1 MSTVLTI
8 IKKEFRRFF
17 GDARLF
23 LMTIL
28 LPGFLIYA
36 VYSVI
41 GSVTS
46 SIVSSGVQ
54 TPQICVVNMPAS
66 MQQAIASP
74 AFVLVDG
81 IDDEQTA
88 KDMVAKGN
96 LDLYVVFPADFDE
109 KVMGSD
115 HTVVPNVSIFYN
127 SSETQSLAAYEAI
140 VGLLNAYE
148 ESLSNLFDVNGGT
161 DEVYDLA
168 DSTSVALQVVSS
180 IVPMVLIMLMFS
192 GCVSVVLESI
202 AGEKERGTIAT
213 LLVTPVKRSHLA
225 AGKIISLSV
234 ISMLSGISSFI
245 GLMLSLPNLLSGV
258 SGLTISLYAFT
269 DYLLIFLVVISTV
282 LVLVSLLAVISAY
295 SRTVKEANSLIVPV
309 MVLVMVCALVSMFVP
324 SASVGLYFVPVL
336 NSSLCIST
344 VLSGTMSAL
353 AFGITVAVNI
363 VAAALLAVLLAV
375 MFNSEKIMFNR

>member
-1 MSTVLTI
+1 
-8 IKKEFRRFF
+8 
-17 GDARLF
+17 
-23 LMTIL
+23 
-28 LPGFLIYA
+28 
-36 VYSVI
+36 
-41 GSVTS
+41 
-46 SIVSSGVQ
+46 
-54 TPQICVVNMPAS
+54 
-66 MQQAIASP
+66 
-74 AFVLVDG
+74 
-81 IDDEQTA
+81 
-88 KDMVAKGN
+88 
-96 LDLYVVFPADFDE
+96 
-109 KVMGSD
+109 
-115 HTVVPNVSIFYN
+115 
-127 SSETQSLAAYEAI
+127 
-140 VGLLNAYE
+140 
-148 ESLSNLFDVNGGT
+148 
-161 DEVYDLA
+161 
-168 DSTSVALQVVSS
+168 
-180 IVPMVLIMLMFS
+180 MLMFS

>member
-1 MSTVLTI
+1 MSTILTI

-17 GDARLF
+17 GDTRLF

-41 GSVTS
+41 GNVTA
-46 SIVSSGVQ
+46 SIVSSELQ

-66 MQQAIASP
+66 MTNLIAPP
-74 AFVLVDG
+74 AFELVED
-81 IDDEQTA
+81 IADEHEA
-88 KDMVAKGN
+88 KDRVAEGS
-96 LDLYVVFPADFDE
+96 LDLYVVFPENFDGL
-109 KVMGSD
+109 VSD
-115 HTVVPNVSIFYN
+115 GDPSTVPNVRIFYN
-127 SSETQSLAAYEAI
+127 STETQSATAYSA
-140 VGLLNAYE
+140 VTALLSAYE
-148 ESLSNLFDVNGGT
+148 ESLSNLFDVNKGGET
-161 DEVYDLA
+161 FDLA
-168 DSTSVALQVVSS
+168 DGKSVAQQVVSS

-213 LLVTPVKRSHLA
+213 LLVTPIKRTHLA
-225 AGKIISLSV
+225 AGKIMALSV
-234 ISMLSGISSFI
+234 ISMLSGISSFV

-258 SGLTISLYAFT
+258 EGLTLALYSFT

-295 SRTVKEANSLIVPV
+295 SKTVKEANSLMVPV
-309 MVLVMVCALVSMFVP
+309 MILVMICALVSMFIP
-324 SASVGLYFVPVL
+324 SASIGLFFVPVL
-336 NSSLCIST
+336 NSSMCISS
-344 VLSGTMSAL
+344 VLSGTMSAA

-363 VAAALLAVLLAV
+363 VAAALLSVLLAF

>member
-1 MSTVLTI
+1 MSIILTI

-17 GDARLF
+17 GDTRLF

-36 VYSVI
+36 VYSII
-41 GSVTS
+41 GNVTT
-46 SIVSSGVQ
+46 SIVSSELQ

-66 MQQAIASP
+66 MTNLIAPP
-74 AFVLVDG
+74 AFELVED
-81 IDDEQTA
+81 IADEQEA
-88 KDMVAKGN
+88 KDRVAEGS
-96 LDLYVVFPADFDE
+96 LDLYVVFPENFDGLVSDGDPSTVP
-109 KVMGSD
+109 KVR
-115 HTVVPNVSIFYN
+115 IFYN
-127 SSETQSLAAYEAI
+127 STETQSATAYSA
-140 VGLLNAYE
+140 VTALLSAYE
-148 ESLSNLFDVNGGT
+148 ESLSNLFDVNKGGET
-161 DEVYDLA
+161 FDLA
-168 DSTSVALQVVSS
+168 DGKSVAQQVVSS

-213 LLVTPVKRSHLA
+213 LLVTPIKRTHLA
-225 AGKIISLSV
+225 AGKIMALSV
-234 ISMLSGISSFI
+234 ISMLSGISSFV

-258 SGLTISLYAFT
+258 EGLTLALYSFT

-295 SRTVKEANSLIVPV
+295 SKTVKEANSLMVPV
-309 MVLVMVCALVSMFVP
+309 MILVMICALVSMFVP
-324 SASVGLYFVPVL
+324 SASIGLFFVPVL
-336 NSSLCIST
+336 NSSMCISS
-344 VLSGTMSAL
+344 VLSGTMSAA

-363 VAAALLAVLLAV
+363 VAAALLSVLLAF

>member
-17 GDARLF
+17 GDLRLF

-41 GSVTS
+41 GNVTT
-46 SIVSSGVQ
+46 SIMASEMQ

-66 MQQAIASP
+66 MENLIASP
-74 AFVLVDG
+74 AFRLIEDVPE
-81 IDDEQTA
+81 EQQA
-88 KDMVAKGN
+88 KEMVASGE

-109 KVMGSD
+109 KVLGDD
-115 HTVVPNVSIFYN
+115 HTQVPNVIVFYN
-127 SSETQSLAAYEAI
+127 SAETQSATAYTTFSAI
-140 VGLLNAYE
+140 LSAYE
-148 ESLSNLFDVNGGT
+148 ESLSNLFDVNNGVNG
-161 DEVYDLA
+161 DLA

-213 LLVTPVKRSHLA
+213 LLVTPIKRSHLA
-225 AGKIISLSV
+225 AGKIIALSV

-295 SRTVKEANSLIVPV
+295 SKTVKEANSLIVPV

-336 NSSLCIST
+336 NSSLCISS

-353 AFGITVAVNI
+353 SFGITVAVNI
-363 VAAALLAVLLAV
+363 VAAGLLAVLLAV

>member
-1 MSTVLTI
+1 
-8 IKKEFRRFF
+8 
-17 GDARLF
+17 
-23 LMTIL
+23 MTIL

-88 KDMVAKGN
+88 KDMVAEGN

-127 SSETQSLAAYEAI
+127 SSETQSLAAYEAV

-213 LLVTPVKRSHLA
+213 LLVTPVKRAHLA